1 MPFLPQTDD
10 DRKVMLKTIGVATA
24 DELFDVIPDT
34 VRLRRPLDLPPA
46 LGEVELTQ
54 ALGELAALN
63 HGVEHRPCFLGGGAY
78 DHFVPAAVD
87 TLASRGE
94 FFTAYTP
101 YQAEASQG
109 TLQAIFEYQT
119 LMAELTGME
128 ISNASLYDGPSAAA
142 EAALM
147 ALAVTG
153 REGKII
159 AVGTVHPET
168 RQILKTFLIN
178 LPVRLEVGPFDP
190 ATGRIDPEALERA
203 VDETT
208 AAVVFQQPNIFGGLE
223 AIADLVAIARAKGA
237 LAIVSA
243 DPVSLGLLKKPGD
256 YGADIVVGEAQ
267 GLGNHL
273 NYGGP
278 LLGILTCREA
288 FVRKMPGRIVGQTTD
303 HHGKRCWVLTLQTR
317 EQHIRR
323 EKATS
328 NICTNQGLLALR
340 TSIHLAVLGPR
351 GLRQVAEVSTR
362 RAHLAAEKM
371 KAIPGLSLAFPYLQF
386 FKEFVLK
393 VDPATGKTARQVL
406 EAVNAQGFHG
416 GLALDRW
423 FPKMTDALMVAVTE
437 KRTPAEIDRLAQAY
451 ASALA

>member
-10 DRKVMLKTIGVATA
+10 DREVMLKTIGVASA
-24 DELFDVIPDT
+24 DELFDVIPDS
-34 VRLRRPLDLPPA
+34 VRLRRPLNLPPA

-54 ALGELAALN
+54 LLNELAALN
-63 HGVEHRPCFLGGGAY
+63 QGVDHRPCFLGGGAY

-159 AVGTVHPET
+159 AVGTVHPEI
-168 RQILKTFLIN
+168 RQTLETFLIN
-178 LPVRLEVGPFDP
+178 LPARLEVVPFDP
-190 ATGRIDPEALERA
+190 STGRIHPETLEQA
-203 VDETT
+203 IDETT

-223 AIADLVAIARAKGA
+223 PIADLIAIARAKGA
-237 LAIVSA
+237 LAIVSV
-243 DPVSLGLLKKPGD
+243 DPISLGLLKKPGD
-256 YGADIVVGEAQ
+256 YGADIVVGEGQ

-273 NYGGP
+273 NFGGP

-340 TSIHLAVLGPR
+340 SSIYLALLGPR

-362 RAHLAAEKM
+362 RAHLAAEKLT
-371 KAIPGLSLAFPYLQF
+371 AIPGLSLAFPDLPF

-406 EAVNAQGFHG
+406 DLVNAQGFHG

-423 FPKMTDALMVAVTE
+423 FPEMTDALMVAVTE
-437 KRTPAEIDRLAQAY
+437 KRTSAEIDRLARAY